1 MKRIIYCTLALLTC
15 IFLSSCNN
23 QSSEIGLDLLDNLV
37 DTEFMDTISIDA
49 YSMLEDTINTTNTS
63 ANIVGHLSDPV
74 FGNSDAGIYAQF
86 TLSGSAVNFGDNP
99 IIDSAV
105 LTLQIS
111 GFYGDTNSKVDI
123 RVHELTESLDSET
136 QYYQTSTVAYSP
148 TILNYNTGG
157 YSIQPNSSVVVDTG
171 VYNAHLRIRL
181 TQQFGQYLLD
191 HQDDLNNNLP
201 GFLKGLYIEAVGHTG
216 VCGYMLI
223 TNMTSALSGI
233 TLYYHNN
240 SKSSAR
246 YTLSST
252 DKCVRFTHLDH
263 DYAASQSSDFIREV
277 LQGQQQMGERVLY
290 VQGGGGVKTRITFP
304 TLEKVFEEYDQRIVI
319 HKAELVITNVDP
331 NEKYLI
337 HPTNLTLQG
346 IGKSDSAIRFLP
358 DDDYYTSAAY
368 YGGSYNSTTH
378 EYRFRITQYVQKLIL
393 QQGDWSNSINLIV
406 RGSAVRPGRLIFDG
420 TDPASPTRLRLEI
433 SYSTF

>member
-37 DTEFMDTISIDA
+37 DTEFMDTISIEA

-201 GFLKGLYIEAVGHTG
+201 DFLKGLYIEAVGHTG

-240 SKSSAR
+240 SK
-246 YTLSST
+246 
-252 DKCVRFTHLDH
+252 
-263 DYAASQSSDFIREV
+263 
-277 LQGQQQMGERVLY
+277 
-290 VQGGGGVKTRITFP
+290 
-304 TLEKVFEEYDQRIVI
+304 
-319 HKAELVITNVDP
+319 
-331 NEKYLI
+331 
-337 HPTNLTLQG
+337 
-346 IGKSDSAIRFLP
+346 
-358 DDDYYTSAAY
+358 
-368 YGGSYNSTTH
+368 
-378 EYRFRITQYVQKLIL
+378 
-393 QQGDWSNSINLIV
+393 
-406 RGSAVRPGRLIFDG
+406 
-420 TDPASPTRLRLEI
+420 
-433 SYSTF
+433 